1 MSSLSV
7 KLPLE
12 RDPSDGFQMNK
23 SFKNMIKQNF
33 KMLLLTAPGE
43 RVMEPDF
50 GVGLKTYL
58 FENFTESTFAQIE
71 RAIFRQ
77 VRIYMPSVVVEGI
90 YFSSEN
96 ENSNVLS
103 LRIEYSVPNLNTK
116 DLLEF
121 TI

>member
-1 MSSLSV
+1 MASLSV

-23 SFKNMIKQNF
+23 SFKDMIRQNF
-33 KMLLLTAPGE
+33 KMLLLTTPGE
-43 RVMEPDF
+43 RIMEPDF
-50 GVGLKTYL
+50 GVGLKTSL

-71 RAIFRQ
+71 RAIFKQ

-90 YFSSEN
+90 YFSGEN

-103 LRIEYSVPNLNTK
+103 LRIEYSIPNLNTK

>member
-1 MSSLSV
+1 MASLSV

-23 SFKNMIKQNF
+23 SFKDMIRQNF
-33 KMLLLTAPGE
+33 KMLLLTTPGE
-43 RVMEPDF
+43 RIMEPDF

-90 YFSSEN
+90 YFSGEN

>member
-1 MSSLSV
+1 MASLSV

-23 SFKNMIKQNF
+23 SFKDMIRQNF
-33 KMLLLTAPGE
+33 KMLLLTTPGE
-43 RVMEPDF
+43 RIMEPDF

-71 RAIFRQ
+71 RAIFKQ

-90 YFSSEN
+90 YFSGEN

-103 LRIEYSVPNLNTK
+103 LRIEYSIPNLNTK

>member
-23 SFKNMIKQNF
+23 SFKNMIRQNF
-33 KMLLLTAPGE
+33 KMLLLTTPGE

-50 GVGLKTYL
+50 GVGLKKYL
-58 FENFTESTFAQIE
+58 FENFTESTFTQIE
-71 RAIFRQ
+71 RDIFKQ
-77 VRIYMPSVVVEGI
+77 VRIYMPSISIDEI
-90 YFSSEN
+90 QFTAEN
-96 ENSNVLS
+96 ENTNVLT